1 MNNAE
6 LLSKDT
12 CEKKKMRDKKERKCW
27 RKNSKLNSLN
37 PKPLLHC
44 LLLPNTGGWE

>member
-12 CEKKKMRDKKERKCW
+12 CEKKKMRDKKETW
-27 RKNSKLNSLN
+27 DFNLSKISYQMSQMHANN
-37 PKPLLHC
+37 
-44 LLLPNTGGWE
+44 